1 VTGIV
6 RGFEV
11 KTNRDS
17 EQKVLMLQVEISGP
31 GDIQSVE
38 AMTFAGMQ
46 IVPPNNS
53 IVTVVKAGNAW
64 KIAPSQNDGIDFDSS
79 LEEGESKIYSSN
91 GGVEK
96 AFIKLLKTGIIHVNG
111 DSKDAARKDDTIKST
126 PVEDATF
133 WTWLSGA
140 AAILAGLGL
149 AVPIPTSLTGKI
161 TTGTDKVRMP

>member
-1 VTGIV
+1 MTGIV

-31 GDIQSVE
+31 GDVQSVE

-46 IVPPNNS
+46 IVPPENS

-79 LEEGESKIYSSN
+79 LDEGESKIYSSD

-96 AFIKLLKTGIIHVNG
+96 AFIKLLKTGIIELNGNNDFAVRFSDLKSGFDTLKSDFNTFLVHVHG
-111 DSKDAARKDDTIKST
+111 ASGT
-126 PVEDATF
+126 PPVPP
-133 WTWLSGA
+133 
-140 AAILAGLGL
+140 
-149 AVPIPTSLTGKI
+149 AVPSTASIDSSKVSEVKI
-161 TTGTDKVRMP
+161 I